1 MQIKSNSQICQ
12 TCLLSSFL
20 RYKDF
25 HECIIEIS
33 LVFQNKKVDPKAYI
47 EALDKFAKPG
57 DVCSVFTP
65 DDTHY
70 DIILAALERGVHVM
84 ATKPMVKT
92 LAQHQQL
99 VEKAREKNVLLQIEV
114 HKRFDPI
121 YNDARMRIQKLGK
134 FNFFTS
140 YMSQPKFQLET
151 FKAWAGIGSDISYYL
166 NSHHIDLHVWCM
178 EGVARCVSVTARAS
192 SGVVAEDMLGRACED
207 TITLMAEWENIEDGS
222 VGHAT
227 YTASWTAAKAD
238 VHSQQRFF
246 CLMSGG
252 EVTAD
257 QVDTFL

>member
-1 MQIKSNSQICQ
+1 MIQGR
-12 TCLLSSFL
+12 T
-20 RYKDF
+20 
-25 HECIIEIS
+25 
-33 LVFQNKKVDPKAYI
+33 VDRKAYK
-47 EALDKFAKPG
+47 EALEKFSQPG

-65 DDTHY
+65 DDTHF
-70 DIILAALERGVHVM
+70 DIILAALERGLHVM

-92 LAQHQQL
+92 LKEHQLL
-99 VEKAREKNVLLQIEV
+99 VEKAKEKNVLLQIEV

-134 FNFFTS
+134 FNYFTS

-151 FKAWAGIGSDISYYL
+151 FSAWAGLGSDISYYL
-166 NSHHIDLHVWCM
+166 NSHHIDLHVWAM
-178 EGVARCVSVTARAS
+178 EGVARCISVVARAS
-192 SGVVAEDMLGRACED
+192 SGVVAEEMLGRPCED
-207 TITLMAEWENIEDGS
+207 TITIMAEWENILDGS
-222 VGHAT
+222 VGHAV

-257 QVDTFL
+257 QVNTSHVLINWPSTNINISYFILSVTEATLSLLTTRPV